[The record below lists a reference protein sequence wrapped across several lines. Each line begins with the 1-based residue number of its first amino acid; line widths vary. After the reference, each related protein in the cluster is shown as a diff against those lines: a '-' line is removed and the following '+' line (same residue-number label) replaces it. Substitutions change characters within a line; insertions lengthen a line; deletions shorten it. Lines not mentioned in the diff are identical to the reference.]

1 MGEDGYGADQTRPVC
16 GNPVDDPLLD
26 IRGMADTLVP
36 EEKSTIAVQRK
47 KTQLLA
53 RNPDNAQNPST
64 SAIAFHEKAGRSD
77 ILCSQYLG

>member
-26 IRGMADTLVP
+26 IRGVADTLVP
-36 EEKSTIAVQRK
+36 KEKSTVAVQRK

-53 RNPDNAQNPST
+53 
-64 SAIAFHEKAGRSD
+64 
-77 ILCSQYLG
+77 